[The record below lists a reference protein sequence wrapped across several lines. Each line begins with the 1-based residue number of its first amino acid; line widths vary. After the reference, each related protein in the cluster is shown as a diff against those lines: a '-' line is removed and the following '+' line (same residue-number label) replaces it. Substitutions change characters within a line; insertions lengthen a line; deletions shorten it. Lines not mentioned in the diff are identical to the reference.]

1 MAPEHKRISNEDLP
15 DLKRYAFGINDIP
28 SRLFNTSIKPSIS
41 STSHNNNN
49 NTNNNNV
56 IHSKTITSTKN
67 NNANTNTN
75 TNNYNQ
81 NGSFGTL
88 IPSFRRLNNAFTTM
102 KDQYKEL
109 QEVDKSLSKFNDS
122 FGAFL
127 LGMSVNGTAI
137 DWLKAPT
144 EETIEKYK
152 GHLKKEY
159 KNKPLV
165 SAIDDSNHKNK
176 QKTTNVN
183 TKETDTPTV
192 NRKNKFANKVN
203 IQKIIDHLPLKYRE
217 QTEHM
222 NNMKIILKILR
233 SSPEGMNMATMVKV
247 SNLPKYRVTDCL
259 NALVHS
265 KHVVKYNPQGQLA
278 NYKLNIF
285 F

>member
-15 DLKRYAFGINDIP
+15 DLKRYAYGINDIP

-41 STSHNNNN
+41 STSQNNNN
-49 NTNNNNV
+49 SNNNN
-56 IHSKTITSTKN
+56 HSKTISSIKHN
-67 NNANTNTN
+67 NTITNTN
-75 TNNYNQ
+75 TNNINQ
-81 NGSFGTL
+81 DGCFETL

-137 DWLKAPT
+137 DWLKAPN
-144 EETIEKYK
+144 EEALEKYK
-152 GHLKKEY
+152 GHLKKED
-159 KNKPLV
+159 KNKP
-165 SAIDDSNHKNK
+165 SISTIDDSNHKNK
-176 QKTTNVN
+176 QKTANPN
-183 TKETDTPTV
+183 TKQADAPTV